1 MLLSLFAAA
10 EGHPFTA
17 GALKEVDRGVA
28 FYDLELDPTA
38 FVGKNVIL
46 GGTILVVSKRQTGT
60 HLEIAE
66 LPLTSADQPDPGL
79 ESIGRFM
86 VTSPDDLDRRVY
98 KPGALITVIGTVRGQ
113 ARVIVEDEEDIYPL
127 VAVKE
132 MQVWSGYKPP
142 PVREKVYKIEPETTY
157 VYEYPPSVYG
167 PYYYPYY
174 PWWLGWNIYLGGSY
188 PYYGS
193 YYGGHHHDHDGH
205 PPPRGYRPPG
215 GGHPPSGGRPPA
227 GGTPPSGG
235 RRPYGG
241 SPPPRSR

>member
-1 MLLSLFAAA
+1 MKRLTGLIMLLSLFAAA
-10 EGHPFTA
+10 EGHTFTA

-28 FYDLELDPTA
+28 FYDLERDPTA

-46 GGTILVVSKRQTGT
+46 GGTILMVSKRQTGT

-66 LPLTSADQPDPGL
+66 LPLTSADQPEPGL

-113 ARVIVEDEEDIYPL
+113 ARVIVEDEEEIYPL

-132 MQVWSGYKPP
+132 MRVWSGYKPQ
-142 PVREKVYKIEPETTY
+142 PVREKVYEIEPETIY
-157 VYEYPPSVYG
+157 VYEYPPSAYG

-193 YYGGHHHDHDGH
+193 YYGGHHD

-215 GGHPPSGGRPPA
+215 GGRP
-227 GGTPPSGG
+227 
-235 RRPYGG
+235 PYGG